1 MKRPEMLNVVPEVG
15 CAATWDVAG
24 FGGRQS
30 GFAGCEAGERFV
42 QTIKP
47 QLITSL
53 LS

>member
-1 MKRPEMLNVVPEVG
+1 MKRREVLKVGPKVG
-15 CAATWDVAG
+15 CIATWDVAG